1 MRRLGSGTAMFLP
14 DPPRGAVKPM
24 TPQSRT
30 VDTVVLDVDGTL
42 VDSVYQHTVAWG
54 VAFRTVGMQIPA
66 WRIHRAIGLGGDRLV
81 IEVAGKAAED
91 AHGDLLRELHGKEFG
106 AMFDQVQA
114 LPGADDLIQGLRER
128 DLKVVLASSGERE
141 QTDRLLSLVAGTADA
156 HDFTTSSDVEHS
168 KPAPDLIDAA
178 IAKVG
183 GSRALVVGD
192 AVWDVKAAK
201 ERDLFT
207 VGLLCGGFGADE
219 LRNAGAD
226 RIFPTCAELLVEL
239 DDVLADA

>member
-1 MRRLGSGTAMFLP
+1 MF
-14 DPPRGAVKPM
+14 
-24 TPQSRT
+24 
-30 VDTVVLDVDGTL
+30 
-42 VDSVYQHTVAWG
+42 
-54 VAFRTVGMQIPA
+54 
-66 WRIHRAIGLGGDRLV
+66 
-81 IEVAGKAAED
+81 E
-91 AHGDLLRELHGKEFG
+91 
-106 AMFDQVQA
+106 QVQA
-114 LPGADDLIQGLRER
+114 LPGANDLIHALRER

-156 HDFTTSSDVEHS
+156 HDFTTSADVEHS

-226 RIFPTCAELLVEL
+226 RIFPTCAEMLAEL